1 VYASCQTPS
10 ATLDRVSAPP
20 DSDWP
25 GPKSRGTGSSGATPE
40 GPKRDATRSD
50 GPSGGLGFPLR
61 GMNIWWVI
69 LAAWALF
76 LFGQLWYENTQVV
89 PIPYSLF
96 LEYQREGRV
105 SDLVIDSQ
113 QITGRLVQREEGQP
127 ERFRTVRVD
136 PELAEQL
143 AEGDLEFTGRVED
156 TWGSRL
162 LAWLLPLAIILSIW
176 MFALRRLA
184 QGPGLGGGLM
194 SVGKSKAKIY
204 AEEDVKVT
212 FDDVAG
218 VDEAKEEL
226 KEIIGFLRAP
236 ERYGRLGARLPKGIL
251 LVGPPG
257 TGKTLLA
264 RAVAGEAGVP
274 FFSISGSEFVEMF
287 VGVGAARVR
296 DLFDQA
302 RGRAPCIIFIDEL
315 DAMGRARGVGPMFG
329 GHDEKEQTL
338 NQLLSE
344 LDGFDPSQGVVLLAA
359 TNRPEILD
367 AALLRAGRFD
377 RQILVDRPDK
387 KGRVEI
393 LKVHLRKLD
402 LAPDAK
408 PEQIAAL
415 TPGFTG
421 ADLANLANEAAILAT
436 RRDAREVAMDDF
448 NLAIERIVAGLE
460 KKNRLLNEHER
471 KVTAY
476 HEIGHALVARAL
488 PGSDPVH
495 KVSIIPR
502 GIGALGYTIQRPTED
517 RFLMSSRELR
527 DKMTVLLA
535 GRAAESI
542 VFGVNS
548 TGAADDLVKATNIAR
563 SMVTRYGMDEK
574 LGMVSLES
582 ERSTF
587 LQMPGEFAATQR
599 DYSEETARE
608 VDCAVRDLVSQAFD
622 RAVAILETHRDALEE
637 TAQRLLETET
647 LSGEELP
654 VLAVEAKPGEV
665 SEAL

>member
-1 VYASCQTPS
+1 M
-10 ATLDRVSAPP
+10 
-20 DSDWP
+20 
-25 GPKSRGTGSSGATPE
+25 GSW
-40 GPKRDATRSD
+40 
-50 GPSGGLGFPLR
+50 L
-61 GMNIWWVI
+61 
-69 LAAWALF
+69 LF
-76 LFGQLWYENTQVV
+76 LLVQVWYESTQVA
-89 PIPYSLF
+89 PIPYSRF
-96 LEYQREGRV
+96 LEYQRDGRV
-105 SDLVIDSQ
+105 SDLVVGSE
-113 QITGRLVQREEGQP
+113 QITGRLREPEDGQP

-136 PELAEQL
+136 PELADRLEAQ
-143 AEGDLEFTGRVED
+143 DLEFTGAVEN
-156 TWGSRL
+156 TWLGRALS
-162 LAWLLPLAIILSIW
+162 WLLPIAFFLAIWVLIQ
-176 MFALRRLA
+176 RRFG
-184 QGPGLGGGLM
+184 QGGGLGGGLM

-204 AEEDVKVT
+204 VEEDVKVS

-218 VDEAKEEL
+218 VDEAKQEL
-226 KEIIGFLRAP
+226 KEIIGFLREP
-236 ERYGRLGARLPKGIL
+236 ERYGRLGARLPKGSL

-296 DLFDQA
+296 DLFEQA

-315 DAMGRARGVGPMFG
+315 DAMGRARGIGPMAG

-344 LDGFDPSQGVVLLAA
+344 LDGFDPRQGVVLLAA

-387 KGRVEI
+387 SARVEI
-393 LKVHLRKLD
+393 LALHLRKLS
-402 LAPDAK
+402 LASDAR
-408 PEQIAAL
+408 PEPIAAL

-421 ADLANLANEAAILAT
+421 ADLANLVNEAAILAT
-436 RRDAREVAMDDF
+436 RRNATQVNMEDF

-476 HEIGHALVARAL
+476 HEMGHALVARAL

-517 RFLMSSRELR
+517 RFLMSRRELEE
-527 DKMTVLLA
+527 KMTVLLA
-535 GRAAESI
+535 GRAAEQI
-542 VFGVNS
+542 VFGEMS
-548 TGAADDLVKATNIAR
+548 TGAADDLVKASNIAR

-582 ERSTF
+582 ERATF
-587 LQMPGEFAATQR
+587 LQTPGDFVATRREF
-599 DYSEETARE
+599 SEQTARE
-608 VDCAVRDLVSQAFD
+608 VDCAVRDLVTGAFD
-622 RAVAILETHRDALEE
+622 RAMKILETHRAALTECAE
-637 TAQRLLETET
+637 RLLEKET
-647 LSGEELP
+647 LSGDELP
-654 VLAVEAKPGEV
+654 RLSPVKEA
-665 SEAL
+665 